1 MVIES
6 TSRGAVRRLE
16 MIVAWVL
23 AVRVPGKSRIL
34 CFQGSKQDL
43 PVIQKCRVKE
53 REVNNSQVICQR
65 QL

>member
-16 MIVAWVL
+16 MIVAGVL

-34 CFQGSKQDL
+34 YVFK
-43 PVIQKCRVKE
+43 VAYR
-53 REVNNSQVICQR
+53 ICQ
-65 QL
+65 